1 MKKVVDMN
9 EEERISFRFETLNQE
24 EKEQI
29 IKEYYSWLFNI
40 PEEKTILYREV
51 DEVLA
56 STYEDPFIYQHPLI
70 ERLSKT
76 KAMLRT
82 KNITQ
87 QGLQFMVD
95 GTNIYNRYSH
105 GLGTAYLALEENIML
120 WIQNPLYCKIVEN
133 NDLKLKLFCLEIAE
147 LTHDIGHQILSH
159 LIEYRFL
166 GKVGVHE
173 EIGKRILL
181 EDEEINQVL
190 LKFEI
195 DLVLMSGP
203 NAITFNKY
211 QNDKKEKIIAIINED
226 LDDEN
231 KKEKLKGI
239 ITESVIKKELK
250 EILEKGVLNSKEHT
264 EGNMDVDRKDYMR
277 RNYFYHGIKKKYEYP
292 MYKRYFFEI
301 DKNGEFVINENGQRK
316 LANEKT
322 PLDRIRIIDAYK
334 DEDFEK
340 VEQFLIDRIDN
351 YENVVWAA
359 PTQAREIVA
368 GKFFEVVAES
378 NEPRARGLINFFK
391 YLRETNVDE
400 YDLNRLIEADEI
412 KMYLDMI
419 DIAQNADSIYLR
431 TMATLNIPELNVL
444 MQMIADRLD
453 IQHARKEGFCKL
465 NEFEKKIVKKI
476 HEFIKGDTDLEK
488 KIRDGNMI
496 KKSIMIIAGDDRIDK
511 VQELY
516 PNIFRNIIQFKLIG
530 YNAENPIMF
539 EEENGILI
547 PLEEHP
553 RRNIEWGKL
562 YKKTIKYTYAII
574 PELYREGFGEE
585 YIQQVKENIKEY
597 LSPTEFPK
605 GDFNPRGLSV
615 DSIYRL
621 PYSFEQESNKEKE
634 KRLLT
639 ELFSRESD
647 TEKVYKLQKAIKEL
661 EK

>member
-9 EEERISFRFETLNQE
+9 EEERNSFRFEILNQE

-29 IKEYYSWLFNI
+29 IKEYYSWLFSI
-40 PEEKTILYREV
+40 PEEKVTLYREV
-51 DEVLA
+51 EEVLA
-56 STYEDPFIYQHPLI
+56 PTYEDPFIYQHPLI

-87 QGLQFMVD
+87 QGLQFMAD

-133 NDLKLKLFCLEIAE
+133 NDLKLKVFCIEIAE
-147 LTHDIGHQILSH
+147 LTHDMGHQILSH

-181 EDEEINQVL
+181 EDEEINQVIL
-190 LKFEI
+190 NFEI

-211 QNDKKEKIIAIINED
+211 QDDKKEKIIAIINED

-231 KKEKLKGI
+231 KKEKLKKI

-250 EILEKGVLNSKEHT
+250 EVLEKGVLNSKEHT

-277 RNYFYHGIKKKYEYP
+277 RNYFHHGTLKKYEYP
-292 MYKRYFFEI
+292 MYKRYFFEV
-301 DKNGEFVINENGQRK
+301 DKNGEFVIDENGQRK
-316 LANEKT
+316 LATEKT
-322 PLDRIRIIDAYK
+322 PLERIRIIDAYK

-340 VEQFLIDRIDN
+340 VEQFLIDRMDN
-351 YENVVWAA
+351 YENVAWAA

-378 NEPRARGLINFFK
+378 NEPRAIGLTNFFK
-391 YLRETNVDE
+391 YLRETSVDE

-419 DIAQNADSIYLR
+419 DIAQNADSNYLR
-431 TMATLNIPELNVL
+431 TMAKLNIPELNVL
-444 MQMIADRLD
+444 MYMIADRLD
-453 IQHARKEGFCKL
+453 IQQARKEGFCRL
-465 NEFEKKIVKKI
+465 NEFEKKIIKKI
-476 HEFIKGDTDLEK
+476 YEFIKGDTDLAK
-488 KIRDGNMI
+488 DIRDGNMI
-496 KKSIMIIAGDDRIDK
+496 QKNIMIIAGADKIDK

-516 PNIFRNIIQFKLIG
+516 SNIFGNIIRFKLTG
-530 YNAENPIMF
+530 YNAKNPIMF
-539 EEENGILI
+539 EGKNGELI

-553 RRNIEWGKL
+553 RRKIEWGKI
-562 YKKTIKYTYAII
+562 YNKTIEYTCAII
-574 PELYREGFGEE
+574 PELRREGNDEE
-585 YIQQVKENIKEY
+585 YIEKVRDDIKDY

-615 DSIYRL
+615 DSIYKL
-621 PYSFEQESNKEKE
+621 PDLFRKESKEEE
-634 KRLLT
+634 KVKLLT
-639 ELFSRESD
+639 ELFSGNPD
-647 TEKVYKLQKAIKEL
+647 TERAYELQKEIENR
-661 EK
+661 